1 MGGLSGNEALM
12 EIYSKLLI
20 QTLPRSFFGHAEFG
34 SFLFF
39 HDNLFA
45 FKTDVSGGCFGYLRL
60 KTLSELDPDLK
71 GELRVPV
78 LVTTGGQSCGKTTFI
93 QAGRLAFHQEK

>member
-1 MGGLSGNEALM
+1 MKRSWSFIPSYL
-12 EIYSKLLI
+12 SKLC
-20 QTLPRSFFGHAEFG
+20 HALF
-34 SFLFF
+34 SDTRNSDLFF
-39 HDNLFA
+39 FMTTFLQVA